1 MAEFQVELMSHWSD
15 DVFTVLSESNSA
27 MEINEPDSED
37 ENEIIEDVNEN

>member
-15 DVFTVLSESNSA
+15 DVYTVLSESNSA
-27 MEINEPDSED
+27 MEINESDSGD